1 MQLMNGFTILILT
14 GVLHLILGAAGLTL
28 RKQDETRAIVRLWV
42 WAQWIAGITQLFR
55 LFRDTT
61 PAFFSSSI
69 PNACAALAYGLMLI
83 ALARLFQLPER
94 QLRWITFGC
103 ALLHLLLRDLGLSE
117 PYRLGML
124 GMLYALQ
131 FGQFVYLY
139 GVAAR
144 RRRSA
149 LLNLLQLGNLLV
161 VLTMLARVV
170 EATGATV
177 DYRFEQAGPGQMAAL
192 VGVFIGICINGFGF
206 LMILVERGN
215 DELQRLS
222 SLDSLTEVLNRRSLL
237 LLGQQQLA
245 LADRAAYPL
254 TVLICDIDHFKQIN
268 DRYGHH
274 AGDDVIRLLVS
285 VARSTMRES
294 DSIARWGGEEFV
306 LLLPRTAL
314 DGARQLA
321 ERLRQSFALR
331 ELSKDGKRIQATVS
345 IGVAEHRLSEALQQ
359 TIDRADAALLQAKQ
373 TGRNRVCI
381 DAPSD

>member
-14 GVLHLILGAAGLTL
+14 GVLHLILGATGQTL
-28 RKQDETRAIVRLWV
+28 RQQDDTRAIIRLWV
-42 WAQWIAGITQLFR
+42 WAQWIAGVTQLFR
-55 LFRDTT
+55 LVRDST
-61 PAFFSSSI
+61 PVFFSSSI
-69 PNACAALAYGLMLI
+69 PNASAALAYGLMLI
-83 ALARLFQLPER
+83 AVARLFQLPER
-94 QLRWITFGC
+94 QLRWFTAGC
-103 ALLHLLLRDLGLSE
+103 VLLHLVLRDLGLPE
-117 PYRLGML
+117 PYRLGLLSML
-124 GMLYALQ
+124 FALQ

-139 GVAAR
+139 SLAVR

-161 VLTMLARVV
+161 VVTMLARVV
-170 EATGATV
+170 EASGASAS
-177 DYRFEQAGPGQMAAL
+177 YRFDHAGPGQWLGL
-192 VGVFIGICINGFGF
+192 VGLFIGITINGFGF
-206 LMILVERGN
+206 LMILVERGH

-245 LADRAAYPL
+245 LAERAAHPL
-254 TVLICDIDHFKQIN
+254 SVLICDIDLFKHIN

-306 LLLPRTAL
+306 LLLPRTSR
-314 DGARQLA
+314 DGAQQFA
-321 ERLRQSFALR
+321 ERLRQAFALR
-331 ELSKDGKRIQATVS
+331 ELRKDGANIKATVS

-373 TGRNRVCI
+373 RGRNRVCN
-381 DAPSD
+381 DAEIA